1 MDARGGRGSRAARST
16 VGGHA
21 PIPGDVI
28 SMDGVQASA
37 GTTFGLGGDPD
48 VLTVAADQLRADIA
62 RGGYRTHPPGEFAMY
77 AVARLLDSLAG
88 SLRRGRPLRHDVVS
102 SAMEIARHVRT
113 YLPRLG
119 RTDAPRGQR

>member
-1 MDARGGRGSRAARST
+1 MDR
-16 VGGHA
+16 
-21 PIPGDVI
+21 
-28 SMDGVQASA
+28 VQAPPGA
-37 GTTFGLGGDPD
+37 AFGLGGDPD

-62 RGGYRTHPPGEFAMY
+62 RGGYRTQPPGEFAMY

-88 SLRRGRPLRHDVVS
+88 SLRRCQPLRHEVVS

-119 RTDAPRGQR
+119 